1 MNPRDNPP
9 KSLQDT
15 RPSSPHVPAESRPSM
30 ESTPKAW
37 LHMASFGS
45 QSSAT
50 PTPSASALRRAAAAF
65 QTDCHTHTH
74 GPSSGTGGKLSA
86 ILGTVGSS
94 SRGAGVGVYSSP
106 RSHTRSDSAQQT
118 SSSSTS
124 GGISSAASVT
134 MPALNLAVSH
144 SSQKNTP
151 TRSQTPFDGYRVG
164 GSSTAFSSSS
174 TLITS
179 INGASEKD
187 NPWGVLFVHVLPLFN
202 RDPLRIPI
210 EDLNQLVKK
219 HLNVVLSR
227 NPSKAITQL
236 ESDVSE
242 LLMAGMVT
250 LNSKLSFGSQN
261 SNGSQ
266 NGLNGVDDDKLIQR
280 VVELWGF
287 FWDQVLPYAEGV
299 SVSTSSPEGINSVF
313 HVDFPPTSNGSV
325 PRLAFPNTEGP
336 SRTFTQL
343 ARTTLDTWN
352 AQHRRSPTR
361 SPCLPRFCCRAY
373 LPSTPCETVSTVA
386 HR

>member
-1 MNPRDNPP
+1 MNNRDNPSKP
-9 KSLQDT
+9 LQDA
-15 RPSSPHVPAESRPSM
+15 RPTSPHVPPESRPSV

-65 QTDCHTHTH
+65 QTDSHTHPH
-74 GPSSGTGGKLSA
+74 GPSSGTGGKIAA

-94 SRGAGVGVYSSP
+94 SRGAGVGIYSSP
-106 RSHTRSDSAQQT
+106 RSHARSDSAQQT

-124 GGISSAASVT
+124 GGISTAASAA

-164 GSSTAFSSSS
+164 GSSTAFTSTATLTPSITS
-174 TLITS
+174 TLANS
-179 INGASEKD
+179 SASEKD

-266 NGLNGVDDDKLIQR
+266 NGLHGVDDDKLFQR

-299 SVSTSSPEGINSVF
+299 SVDE
-313 HVDFPPTSNGSV
+313 
-325 PRLAFPNTEGP
+325 P
-336 SRTFTQL
+336 S
-343 ARTTLDTWN
+343 
-352 AQHRRSPTR
+352 
-361 SPCLPRFCCRAY
+361 
-373 LPSTPCETVSTVA
+373 
-386 HR
+386 